1 MERSSFGGS
10 SDSFEQSIRIGD
22 EDRVR
27 GSSAGNSASEMR
39 LGFDDETTATRNA
52 YRRAKI
58 VQSAAQTVRH
68 LVRMNPSQLE
78 EGTLEDDEDDN
89 DIIEEQYKFKKLS
102 PEEEPVFKP
111 KTKIRA
117 KKAVKAISKLVNIKQ
132 PKVEEPKVKEPKVKK
147 EKISKKERE
156 ERKAKQ
162 NSKLMSDA
170 ANIGKQMAP
179 KLMFPGLSSL
189 MQDLWVYAE
198 NGITLYQFISSA
210 QSIKEQHTKLK
221 IVAFV
226 FSSLALILAAIDF
239 FLYFV
244 QLGSCARIVRALIK
258 KFRHENEEIEES
270 GEENKD
276 DSPVEHKRCICISE
290 EWKERLETWFET
302 SRSVLSELLLFP
314 ILVLDMFDFI
324 TSSPY
329 LLMNGQSDAQ
339 GIAFFA
345 VASCFFFV
353 LSVYVMRIFIL
364 LSTTAVLTQMPLDI
378 CKSQK
383 DTTAFVISFAITAMG
398 QMISQFAVILAVG
411 VKIKHETPIASANDV
426 YVSPFL
432 ICLILLG
439 AAIPNFGLLAYFLVN
454 YFEFNDFS
462 VGMFINMMSLL
473 QSESFAETVFGGEGG
488 EKPLE
493 KAEEL
498 TEKLNLS
505 KSKQVFDKK
514 RQSPDNKWSAKVL
527 AAMKIPALVLAG
539 VLYYAVI
546 IAFLLCLVLTKD
558 SATGEV
564 QFVLFRYSGLCIAFF
579 LVSVSLL
586 VSNMYSL
593 FMIHVWML
601 VALLMGLST
610 LTTFL
615 FTCLWSPFACI
626 ASYFGHLVQVAREM
640 DII

>member
-1 MERSSFGGS
+1 MA
-10 SDSFEQSIRIGD
+10 
-22 EDRVR
+22 DRKDKAPEAR
-27 GSSAGNSASEMR
+27 
-39 LGFDDETTATRNA
+39 
-52 YRRAKI
+52 
-58 VQSAAQTVRH
+58 
-68 LVRMNPSQLE
+68 
-78 EGTLEDDEDDN
+78 
-89 DIIEEQYKFKKLS
+89 IEEQYKFKKLS

-198 NGITLYQFISSA
+198 NGITL
-210 QSIKEQHTKLK
+210 
-221 IVAFV
+221 
-226 FSSLALILAAIDF
+226 
-239 FLYFV
+239 
-244 QLGSCARIVRALIK
+244 
-258 KFRHENEEIEES
+258 HENEEIEES